1 METSSISEP
10 LLAEVKL
17 PNMPKDTLWLQLR
30 ASHNVYLTN
39 KAKNEVTVAQWFH
52 LGCFGKG
59 SFKLVREEGQNA
71 AGLLECRWKSDEDL
85 VVLNGTVLSLGKVFN
100 DQRKSK
106 PDAVICY
113 HKMTLNQDIE
123 Q

>member
-1 METSSISEP
+1 MFISGIP
-10 LLAEVKL
+10 QCL
-17 PNMPKDTLWLQLR
+17 
-30 ASHNVYLTN
+30 SH
-39 KAKNEVTVAQWFH
+39 KQSKHEVTVAQWFH

-59 SFKLVREEGQNA
+59 SFKLVREAYQHV

-100 DQRKSK
+100 GQRKSK
-106 PDAVICY
+106 PESVIWY
-113 HKMTLNQDIE
+113 HKMTLNEDIE